1 MGQYCCI
8 LSKSAE
14 VLPINETNV
23 VYSPISLQNKDSNDS
38 SPKSSGSLSP
48 YPDMRIKIPKDK
60 IEYDSTNYRRKRGNN
75 YD

>member
-8 LSKSAE
+8 ISKTAE
-14 VLPINETNV
+14 VATINETNV
-23 VYSPISLQNKDSNDS
+23 VYSPISLQNKDSHDS

-48 YPDMRIKIPKDK
+48 YPDMRIKIPKDDN
-60 IEYDSTNYRRKRGNN
+60 DSDNINHRRKRGNN